1 MNTKTHIMKQPELGL
16 KIEALRKQKGLTQ
29 EELVELCNIN
39 VRTLQRIENGEVTP
53 RSYTIKTILSALDE
67 DYETLQVTEDQN
79 SDFVLN
85 VSNKEA
91 KSVHTL
97 LTLAMVSGVLYLIT
111 SSMEG
116 VIDYFRFYEDE
127 LVFGT
132 IGSVVL
138 KIFSMLFYATMVYG
152 FLISGKL
159 LKNYLMKIASVLLLV
174 AVTFFYLFD
183 IISFFNEI
191 FEFEVLV
198 LAETMTWGTL
208 GIVFGISIL
217 KSHKTMRPIS
227 FLAGGMEI
235 LASFCLLTIILSLV
249 GWILIL
255 PAVIL
260 EVLFLYKV
268 TTMVKKIV

>member
-1 MNTKTHIMKQPELGL
+1 MKQPELGL
-16 KIEALRKQKGLTQ
+16 KIEALRKEKGLTQ
-29 EELVELCNIN
+29 EELVERCNIN

-53 RSYTIKTILSALDE
+53 RSYTVKTILSALDE

-79 SDFVLN
+79 PDFVLN
-85 VSNKEA
+85 VSKKEA

-138 KIFSMLFYATMVYG
+138 KIFSMLFYAAMVYG

-159 LKNYLMKIASVLLLV
+159 LKNYLMKIASVLLLIGCV
-174 AVTFFYLFD
+174 LFYLFD
-183 IISFFNEI
+183 IVSFFND
-191 FEFEVLV
+191 FLTFEVV
-198 LAETMTWGTL
+198 ILAEAISWGTL
-208 GIVFGISIL
+208 GILFGISII
-217 KSHKTMRPIS
+217 KTNKIMRPLS
-227 FLAGGMEI
+227 FFAGGMEV
-235 LASFCLLTIILSLV
+235 LASFFLLTVVLSLL
-249 GWILIL
+249 GWILQL

-260 EVLFLYKV
+260 EVLFLYRV
-268 TTMVKKIV
+268 SQRVKQGNH